1 MLIGSH
7 IDTLLAQA
15 ALSLIPVLLFLSG
28 LALVD
33 TYKLLTLRR
42 VLQTLL
48 AGCVAGLVCYAL
60 NSAVLAFLKISY
72 VDWMRTGAPVIEEI
86 AKAAYLIWLIRA
98 HRVAFLV
105 DSAVC
110 GFAVGA
116 GFAVVENLTYIPE
129 ISGAGLAVAAV
140 RGLGTAMMHG
150 GTTAIF
156 AVISTNLAETRRS
169 SGARVFLPGLAVA
182 IAIHLL
188 HNQPLLPRVTVA
200 ALILVTLPAIMVLI
214 MWRSEVATRA
224 WIGTKLE
231 KDLDLLAMMST
242 RTFSSSPAG
251 VYLQSLQATFEP
263 VILGDLLS
271 YLQLSLELSARAKG
285 DLMRREMGFPVDHDP
300 ELDSQIHEL
309 KYLEKQI
316 GFAGKLALSPLL
328 GNSARDIWEMQ
339 QLAAA

>member
-7 IDTLLAQA
+7 IDTLLTQA
-15 ALSLIPVLLFLSG
+15 ALSLIPVLLFLAG

-42 VLQTLL
+42 VLQTLF
-48 AGCVAGLVCYAL
+48 AGCVAGLVCYGL

-72 VDWMRTGAPVIEEI
+72 VDWMRTGAPVVEEL
-86 AKAAYLIWLIRA
+86 AKAAYLIWLIRT

-116 GFAVVENLTYIPE
+116 GFALVENLTYIPE

-169 SGARVFLPGLAVA
+169 LGAWVFAPGLAVA

-300 ELDSQIHEL
+300 ELSAQFQEL

-316 GFAGKLALSPLL
+316 GLAGKLALSPLL

-339 QLAAA
+339 QLAEA

>member
-1 MLIGSH
+1 
-7 IDTLLAQA
+7 
-15 ALSLIPVLLFLSG
+15 
-28 LALVD
+28 
-33 TYKLLTLRR
+33 
-42 VLQTLL
+42 
-48 AGCVAGLVCYAL
+48 
-60 NSAVLAFLKISY
+60 
-72 VDWMRTGAPVIEEI
+72 
-86 AKAAYLIWLIRA
+86 
-98 HRVAFLV
+98 
-105 DSAVC
+105 
-110 GFAVGA
+110 
-116 GFAVVENLTYIPE
+116 
-129 ISGAGLAVAAV
+129 VAAV

-169 SGARVFLPGLAVA
+169 LGAWVFMPGLAA
-182 IAIHLL
+182 ATAIHLL

-300 ELDSQIHEL
+300 ELSGQFQEL

-316 GFAGKLALSPLL
+316 GLAGKLALSPLL

-339 QLAAA
+339 QLAEA